1 MKMRKKSGG
10 GGANWM
16 DTYGDMVTLLLCF
29 FVLLYSMSTISE
41 EKWKMLV
48 ASFNPDALQTV
59 TENSGND
66 GPNADP
72 NELDGSG
79 MGLSQIDIDEDMTEL
94 YELLMTYIA
103 ENSMQDSISVSMGDG
118 KVFVTF
124 NQAVFFDGDSWT
136 LKEESKPILEMI
148 AGMLSSVAGSIEEVR
163 IMGHTAQGNPNKP
176 NDIYTDRRLSAMRAA
191 ETLAYI
197 QQHCTVDPARLVS
210 EAYGQWRPVADND
223 TAEGRAQNRRVEM
236 IISGRDL
243 EKELEGGIQNFW
255 TDGNKPTDT
264 TDPNDTQDP
273 GADTGST
280 NEPSLE

>member
-48 ASFNPDALQTV
+48 ASFNPDALQTI

-79 MGLSQIDIDEDMTEL
+79 MGLSQIEIDEDMNEL
-94 YELLMTYIA
+94 YELLMTYISQQ
-103 ENSMQDSISVSMGDG
+103 NMQDSISVSKGDG

-124 NQAVFFDGDSWT
+124 NQSIFFDGDSWT
-136 LKEESKPILEMI
+136 LKEDSKPILEMI

-163 IMGHTAQGNPNKP
+163 IMGHTAQGDPNKP
-176 NDIYTDRRLSAMRAA
+176 NNIIVDRQLSAMRAA
-191 ETLAYI
+191 NTLAYI
-197 QQHCTVDPARLVS
+197 QQYCTVDPARLVS
-210 EAYGQWRPVADND
+210 EAYGQWRPVAGND

-255 TDGNKPTDT
+255 TDGNKPTNT

>member
-48 ASFNPDALQTV
+48 VSFNPDAAITI

-79 MGLSQIDIDEDMTEL
+79 MGLSQVDIDQDMAEL
-94 YELLMTYIA
+94 YELLVTYVA
-103 ENSMQDSISVSMGDG
+103 QQNAQDSISVSKGDG

-124 NQAVFFDGDSWT
+124 NQAVFFDGDSWA
-136 LKEESKPILEMI
+136 LREDSKPILEMV
-148 AGMLSSVAGSIEEVR
+148 ASMLSQVAGSIDEVR
-163 IMGHTAQGNPNKP
+163 IMGHTAQGDPNKP
-176 NDIYTDRRLSAMRAA
+176 NNIIVDRQLSAMRAA
-191 ETLAYI
+191 TTLAYI
-197 QQHCTVDPARLVS
+197 QQFCTVDPARLIS
-210 EAYGQWRPVADND
+210 EGYGQWRPVAGND

-236 IISGRDL
+236 IISGRNL
-243 EKELEGGIQNFW
+243 EKELEEGIQNFY
-255 TDGNKPTDT
+255 TGEQVPTVT
-264 TDPNDTQDP
+264 TDPETNKDP
-273 GADTGST
+273 EADTGGTT
-280 NEPSLE
+280 NQTGE